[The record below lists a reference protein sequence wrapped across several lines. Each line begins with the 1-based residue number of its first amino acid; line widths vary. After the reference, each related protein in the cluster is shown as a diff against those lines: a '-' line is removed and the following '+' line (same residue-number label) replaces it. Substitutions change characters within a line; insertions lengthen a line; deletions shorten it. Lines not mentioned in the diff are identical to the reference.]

1 MDNLEEMHKF
11 LQRDKIPRM
20 TQEEMENMNR
30 LLTSTEIETRIWKL
44 PSNKSPGQDSFTG
57 EFYQTFREALAPVL
71 LKPFQK
77 TITEEGMS
85 PSSFYEATITL
96 ILKPKISVKKKIIGQ
111 YHQWI

>member
-1 MDNLEEMHKF
+1 
-11 LQRDKIPRM
+11 
-20 TQEEMENMNR
+20 MENVNR
-30 LLTSTEIETRIWKL
+30 PFTSTEIETRIWKR

-57 EFYQTFREALAPVL
+57 EFYQTFREALTPVL

-96 ILKPKISVKKKIIGQ
+96 ILKPKISVKKENYRPISPMNIDAKPSTNPMQ
-111 YHQWI
+111 